1 MFGFFKKVTE
11 SLTGSRA
18 SLSGTDSAT
27 TSKQRDAQ
35 DTLASLGLDP
45 TLLADNDED
54 DPTVDHDPDL
64 NAALDQ
70 IQAAPAKAAA
80 RKAPAAAPA
89 AKKPVGA
96 LADLG
101 IDVNLD
107 DVLADLDS
115 DEEVEL
121 HEHELP
127 ELEAQ
132 LAALA
137 ELDDDEPDRTSKPA
151 PAPISP
157 SKGATEKAA
166 ESSPPA
172 AERA

>member
-1 MFGFFKKVTE
+1 MFGFFKKVTD
-11 SLTGSRA
+11 SLTGSRS
-18 SLSGTDSAT
+18 SLSGTDSKDA
-27 TSKQRDAQ
+27 SKQRDAQ

-70 IQAAPAKAAA
+70 IQAAPAKAFA

-96 LADLG
+96 FADLG
-101 IDVNLD
+101 INVNLD
-107 DVLADLDS
+107 DLLADLDS

-137 ELDDDEPDRTSKPA
+137 ELDDDEPPTTGNPA
-151 PAPISP
+151 PASIP
-157 SKGATEKAA
+157 SGKDASENAA
-166 ESSPPA
+166 ETSPPA
-172 AERA
+172 AERS